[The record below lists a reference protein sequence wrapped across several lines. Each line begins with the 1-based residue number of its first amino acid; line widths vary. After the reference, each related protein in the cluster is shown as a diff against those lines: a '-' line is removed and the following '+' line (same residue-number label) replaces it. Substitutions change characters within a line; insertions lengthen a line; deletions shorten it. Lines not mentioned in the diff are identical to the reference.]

1 MLHLA
6 TYCTNKKERPI
17 KLHLSFCPF
26 FIVNTLSL
34 NPSHILSPSYQELKP
49 VVLRKVGKVALTV
62 FCKVD
67 CKVVVTVFAKFA
79 PKSLATAPA
88 PLPAIVAIAPERF
101 LNLFDS
107 LNE

>member
-1 MLHLA
+1 MFHLP
-6 TYCTNKKERPI
+6 TYFTIKKERTHQI
-17 KLHLSFCPF
+17 TSHLFYPF
-26 FIVNTLSL
+26 FIVNTLL
-34 NPSHILSPSYQELKP
+34 TLVTFSPYYQELKP
-49 VVLRKVGKVALTV
+49 VLRKVGKVALTV